1 MTSRSDKQ
9 DARDFLAAKV
19 AERDHSYKEG
29 KRQGLREAQ
38 SMAEDR
44 ARGLPEQGRR
54 LMLDLAK
61 DIRQKIER
69 LI

>member
-1 MTSRSDKQ
+1 M
-9 DARDFLAAKV
+9 AEKV